1 MGTVIGIII
10 GIIIFLGILSIIIKI
25 IKGVGYFII
34 GIIVGIFL
42 IIKNI
47 LLFLYKQKILTLM
60 FIAVNILFD
69 HIHIFSIIYVLLIN
83 YKLKKELTKEVR
95 NIFDKVLNNRGF
107 IEVDRIGYIKPS
119 WDEYSSS
126 IEAVWKKKIFNIK
139 IGLDY
144 LNILESKGEI
154 LKNSLEDNK
163 VYYFKKDKYQL
174 LKKYMIFQSN
184 EIINN
189 WNSKF
194 DYYGI
199 INKEILNKY
208 VLAEKEDRISNLL
221 SLKNAIKEICI
232 RNYIENKIKKD
243 NFVVVNERILINNF
257 IIEKELMRILD
268 KHLKNYGMI
277 ILKPT
282 YIFF

>member
-60 FIAVNILFD
+60 FIAANILFD

-189 WNSKF
+189 
-194 DYYGI
+194 GI
-199 INKEILNKY
+199 
-208 VLAEKEDRISNLL
+208 VNL
-221 SLKNAIKEICI
+221 
-232 RNYIENKIKKD
+232 
-243 NFVVVNERILINNF
+243 
-257 IIEKELMRILD
+257 IIME
-268 KHLKNYGMI
+268 
-277 ILKPT
+277 
-282 YIFF
+282 